1 MCDVE
6 MLMRLKQEK
15 FSLLSPSTLKM
26 PELLGTKMP
35 DDGGGR
41 THEELVTN
49 SSSKMSN
56 SRPANQRGPAR
67 RQCNK
72 ERLMAYKMKM
82 NPEFQ
87 FQEKS
92 DVAEA
97 TPPSLSP
104 GTLSDEY
111 GGSTDEEC
119 VTNSS
124 SKMSNSRPANQRGP
138 KRRQQNKDRLI
149 AHKKK
154 ENPDFKFQEKS
165 DVAEATAEAAAA
177 KAGLDLK
184 GSQAKEAH
192 AECIKCVKMATK
204 EEKAARA
211 ELALLLEPA
220 QGDTTYPHVHVG
232 APRFAMADAR

>member
-1 MCDVE
+1 MCNDLQACALSVVSEPLPTFPSPLPVRVLEVQTQGPSDPAMCDVE

-72 ERLMAYKMKM
+72 ERLIAYKKKM

-97 TPPSLSP
+97 T
-104 GTLSDEY
+104 
-111 GGSTDEEC
+111 
-119 VTNSS
+119 
-124 SKMSNSRPANQRGP
+124 
-138 KRRQQNKDRLI
+138 
-149 AHKKK
+149 
-154 ENPDFKFQEKS
+154 
-165 DVAEATAEAAAA
+165 AEAAAS
-177 KAGLDLK
+177 GDSTDEDLVMPR
-184 GSQAKEAH
+184 SAPMRS
-192 AECIKCVKMATK
+192 II
-204 EEKAARA
+204 
-211 ELALLLEPA
+211 LPLPPSSSPPPPPPPPPPPA
-220 QGDTTYPHVHVG
+220 SSPGPGRRRRRETPSGPERFQE
-232 APRFAMADAR
+232 APREPGRAK